1 MPFPQVY
8 GVSRSSFI
16 SLSRFYFAFSLLAR
30 FLAFGP
36 LSRYVGHSHR
46 IAACLN
52 RDGLTNI
59 TRVLLSTVWR
69 WVNTVFDLFDEP
81 FPRTPPGMCELRHK
95 ANRVA
100 PFSFTPLL
108 RPATQAVSLAP
119 PQHPFSAPFSVC
131 NMNGM
136 TRNCKCRF
144 MQAFRERR
152 VSKHGETK
160 IFRRCPKFHCND
172 GFCNQF

>member
-36 LSRYVGHSHR
+36 LPRYVGHSHR

-69 WVNTVFDLFDEP
+69 WVKTVFDLF
-81 FPRTPPGMCELRHK
+81 
-95 ANRVA
+95 
-100 PFSFTPLL
+100 
-108 RPATQAVSLAP
+108 
-119 PQHPFSAPFSVC
+119 
-131 NMNGM
+131 
-136 TRNCKCRF
+136 
-144 MQAFRERR
+144 
-152 VSKHGETK
+152 
-160 IFRRCPKFHCND
+160 
-172 GFCNQF
+172 

>member
-16 SLSRFYFAFSLLAR
+16 SLSRFWLAFSLLAR

-46 IAACLN
+46 ITACLN

-69 WVNTVFDLFDEP
+69 WVKTVFDLF
-81 FPRTPPGMCELRHK
+81 
-95 ANRVA
+95 
-100 PFSFTPLL
+100 
-108 RPATQAVSLAP
+108 
-119 PQHPFSAPFSVC
+119 
-131 NMNGM
+131 
-136 TRNCKCRF
+136 
-144 MQAFRERR
+144 
-152 VSKHGETK
+152 
-160 IFRRCPKFHCND
+160 
-172 GFCNQF
+172 